1 MLTFNMF
8 SKEFNDN
15 YSNASY
21 TKKYQKHIP
30 CSFAYKFVW
39 IDDKF
44 NKQVVLYRGK
54 NAADI

>member
-1 MLTFNMF
+1 MF

-44 NKQVVLYRGK
+44 NKQVVLYRGT
-54 NAADI
+54 NTADI